1 MKCMLK
7 MSSFGTINI
16 MLGSCNLHKFPLK
29 TTSKKTSMHQNK
41 NKYSMTFFLL
51 AFTHSYKFFNDRIKN
66 IYWFYPLAFETRSHC
81 MALAGLE
88 LFSRAR
94 SKSIHHHT

>member
-51 AFTHSYKFFNDRIKN
+51 AFTHSYKFFNDRIK
-66 IYWFYPLAFETRSHC
+66 ISTGFTLWLLRQ
-81 MALAGLE
+81 GLTVW
-88 LFSRAR
+88 LWPA
-94 SKSIHHHT
+94 